1 LPGKPVHSIGRQVD
15 AAAKSFTEVAAISTT
30 GQAGDVILGD
40 VSDLPCSAA
49 WTYAGTCLAEL
60 GEGRLSCDLTW
71 VSDHWGDACRVIWHG
86 PVITG
91 LLWLGLSSDHWGRR
105 LSCDLTWTNDRRWI
119 RNKDLLDVGVDR
131 LFDINTYVCTS
142 RFPFSGEQTNPDEP
156 RQGCD
161 PAKSNGWRVFLQL
174 PLRLHNRPRSHIAL
188 VARMQAVS
196 PTSWG

>member
-1 LPGKPVHSIGRQVD
+1 MDPTTMQCAGIQKGGR
-15 AAAKSFTEVAAISTT
+15 SGPNMRSTT
-30 GQAGDVILGD
+30 RAPSALA
-40 VSDLPCSAA
+40 LHSAA
-49 WTYAGTCLAEL
+49 WPSAGTCPAEL
-60 GEGRLSCDLTW
+60 GEGRLPCDLTW

-156 RQGCD
+156 RQGCQIIWLARF
-161 PAKSNGWRVFLQL
+161 PA
-174 PLRLHNRPRSHIAL
+174 IA
-188 VARMQAVS
+188 AADA
-196 PTSWG
+196 